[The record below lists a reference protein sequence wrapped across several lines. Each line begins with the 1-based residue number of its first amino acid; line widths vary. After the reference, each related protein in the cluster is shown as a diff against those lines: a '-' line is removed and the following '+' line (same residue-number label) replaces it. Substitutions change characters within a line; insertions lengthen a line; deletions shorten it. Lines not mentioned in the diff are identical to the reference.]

1 VDGAQALAGRPFI
14 TGITGPVAVGK
25 SSFAADLARRVS
37 RSNLVTAVVATDGFL
52 LPNAELGA
60 RGLAMRKGFPESFD
74 TNRMAQFLA
83 DARAGVG
90 ALRVPVYS
98 HLTYDLVPGEETVFS
113 APDVLIVEGVNVLLP
128 AHIGD
133 LDLSIYL
140 DAPDEA
146 VLGWFSSRI
155 AELCRAA
162 RGEPASFF
170 RPYAGLTD
178 DEVRAFAH
186 AAWDA
191 INAVNLDLHIRPQRD
206 RADVIVEKLPD
217 HTIRRVAMQ
226 PDSR

>member
-1 VDGAQALAGRPFI
+1 
-14 TGITGPVAVGK
+14 
-25 SSFAADLARRVS
+25 
-37 RSNLVTAVVATDGFL
+37 
-52 LPNAELGA
+52 NAELDA
-60 RGLAMRKGFPESFD
+60 RGLTMRKGFPESFD

-83 DARAGVG
+83 DARAGV
-90 ALRVPVYS
+90 AQLRVPVYS

-113 APDVLIVEGVNVLLP
+113 TPDVLIVEGVNVLLP

-162 RGEPASFF
+162 RDEPASFF
-170 RPYAGLTD
+170 RPYAALTD
-178 DEVRAFAH
+178 ADVQTFAH

-191 INAVNLDLHIRPQRD
+191 INAVNLDRHIRPQRD
-206 RADVIVEKLPD
+206 RANVIVEKLPD
-217 HTIRRVAMQ
+217 HTIGRVTMRPDRR
-226 PDSR
+226 

>member
-1 VDGAQALAGRPFI
+1 LTHAG
-14 TGITGPVAVGK
+14 VA
-25 SSFAADLARRVS
+25 
-37 RSNLVTAVVATDGFL
+37 TAVVPTDGFL
-52 LPNAELGA
+52 LSNAELDA
-60 RGLAMRKGFPESFD
+60 RGLTMRKGFPESFD
-74 TNRMAQFLA
+74 TVRMAQFLA
-83 DARAGVG
+83 DARGG
-90 ALRVPVYS
+90 AATLRVPVYS
-98 HLTYDLVPGEETVFS
+98 HLTYDLVPGEETVLS
-113 APDVLIVEGVNVLLP
+113 RPDVLIVEGVNVLLP

-146 VLGWFSSRI
+146 VIGWFSSRI

-162 RGEPASFF
+162 RDEPASFF

-178 DEVRAFAH
+178 DDVRRFAQ

-217 HTIRRVAMQ
+217 HSVGRVAMR
-226 PDSR
+226 PDRR